1 MSRYVIPKAPG
12 LATGAA
18 DGFGSRLAK
27 YIPAELVAMYTIS
40 IGGLV
45 SAKPPVSSSPWIA
58 LGVIVVFLAATFLY
72 FVRKAPA
79 GTVRKAHMI
88 ASPIAFVA
96 WAYPLAAPL
105 LGAWF
110 IGWVAI
116 IGQTVAALAAWLI
129 EP

>member
-1 MSRYVIPKAPG
+1 MSRYVIPNAPG
-12 LATGAA
+12 LAAGAE
-18 DGFGSRLAK
+18 DGFGARLAK
-27 YIPAELVAMYTIS
+27 YIPAELVAMYTIA

-45 SAKPPVSSSPWIA
+45 SAKPPASVSHWIA
-58 LGVIVVFLAATFLY
+58 VGLIVLFLAATFLY

-105 LGAWF
+105 LGGWC

-116 IGQTVAALAAWLI
+116 IGQTVAALSAWLI